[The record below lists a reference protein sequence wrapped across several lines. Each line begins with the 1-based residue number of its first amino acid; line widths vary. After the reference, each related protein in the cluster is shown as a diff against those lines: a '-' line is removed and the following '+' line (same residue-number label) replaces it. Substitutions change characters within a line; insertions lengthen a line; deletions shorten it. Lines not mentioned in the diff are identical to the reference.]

1 LHEVYVSLFDEL
13 DDNLRDVFD
22 SIELNSISRLYKEVV
37 INGLLVL
44 KVKNSLKMND
54 GIIFL
59 VIAVRVTK
67 PGIPYILF
75 ILSNNLNPSF
85 TDKIF
90 LKIMKRWK

>member
-1 LHEVYVSLFDEL
+1 MHEVYVSLFDEL